1 MRPLF
6 FYGIMKIPPDIGG
19 IKKKDEEFCMKK
31 RLLIP
36 VLLIAAVLCL
46 LLFSSCGGGGD
57 GKEKLMTLS
66 LNPEIELI
74 LDGENRVLYANAQN
88 DEGNAVVANVEFKG
102 KSAEEAATLFLDFC
116 HRNGFDRN
124 ADGEAELE
132 IELSGDSA
140 EEIYRSVKKAAEEK
154 IASLGASI
162 EVELDEVLT
171 KQDLC
176 ELVSDCMR
184 ELSAP
189 EINVLTEEELIALLK
204 ESRAETEA
212 FLSEELKE
220 FYYSDRTL
228 AIQQAELSVYF
239 EIVES
244 DPNLP
249 ASTPLTPIRNRIE
262 AVAEEHEKF
271 REAYQEAFLS
281 EDSPYRQKMDELI
294 RAKKA
299 LLSARLAEMPKE
311 ELYAFKTD
319 LAAAERAFEAAKEAA
334 EATLLV
340 IENSL
345 QLSMNNARVVLES
358 LVEKTAAIE
367 SEIKIE
373 ADAAKR
379 GFKAEFIAVN
389 QTYIDSY
396 WVGFNVAAR

>member
-1 MRPLF
+1 
-6 FYGIMKIPPDIGG
+6 
-19 IKKKDEEFCMKK
+19 MKK

-36 VLLIAAVLCL
+36 VLLIASVLCL
-46 LLFSSCGGGGD
+46 LLLSSCGGGGD

-102 KSAEEAATLFLDFC
+102 KSAEEATTLFLDFC

-124 ADGEAELE
+124 ADGEAELQ

-140 EEIYRSVKKAAEEK
+140 EEIYRSVKKAAEGK

-162 EVELDEVLT
+162 EVELDGILT

-189 EINVLTEEELIALLK
+189 EINALTEEELVALLK

-220 FYYSDRTL
+220 FYYSDRAL
-228 AIQQAELSVYF
+228 AIKQAALDAYF
-239 EIVES
+239 EIAEETQNVAVS
-244 DPNLP
+244 MMIP
-249 ASTPLTPIRNRIE
+249 PIRNQIE
-262 AVAEEHEKF
+262 AAAAGYAEFKET
-271 REAYQEAFLS
+271 YQEVFLS
-281 EDSPYRQKMDELI
+281 ENSPYRQKMDELI
-294 RAKKA
+294 TAKKA
-299 LLSARLAEMPKE
+299 LLSARLVEMPE
-311 ELYAFKTD
+311 GELYALKTA
-319 LAAAERAFEAAKEAA
+319 LSAAERAFEAAKEAA
-334 EATLLV
+334 EATLMV

-345 QLSMNNARVVLES
+345 QLSMNNACAALGA

-373 ADAAKR
+373 VDAAKR
-379 GFKAEFIAVN
+379 GFKAEFTAVN
-389 QTYIDSY
+389 QTYTASY